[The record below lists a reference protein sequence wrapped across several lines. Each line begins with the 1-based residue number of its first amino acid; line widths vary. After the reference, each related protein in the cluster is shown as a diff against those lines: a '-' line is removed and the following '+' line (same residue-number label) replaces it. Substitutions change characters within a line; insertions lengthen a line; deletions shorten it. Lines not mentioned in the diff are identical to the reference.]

1 MGEHM
6 QKKDIIEIITSSL
19 KDIISNQF
27 NEERE
32 IMNDFDE
39 STHLIGE
46 KSILDSLS
54 LVSLLVDVEQKV
66 NSNYGVSIT
75 IANERALSQKKS
87 PFRTI
92 KTLASD
98 MSSVEPRP
106 VYLRHSAISVVPV
119 QLIALPC
126 LSQENVLIK
135 MPYRLT
141 P

>member
-1 MGEHM
+1 MGERM

-39 STHLIGE
+39 TTHLIGE

-66 NSNYGVSIT
+66 NSKYGVSIT

-92 KTLASD
+92 KTLAD
-98 MSSVEPRP
+98 YVHLLVEEQMQN
-106 VYLRHSAISVVPV
+106 A
-119 QLIALPC
+119 
-126 LSQENVLIK
+126 
-135 MPYRLT
+135 
-141 P
+141 